1 MTDSTPL
8 TTANLDARVGRRQA
22 LRIGGLSV
30 SLAALVAACG
40 DDRGGDTA
48 PGRVGNADP
57 IQIGRAHV

>member
-40 DDRGGDTA
+40 DDRGGDNR
-48 PGRVGNADP
+48 PRP
-57 IQIGRAHV
+57 SRQR